1 MTMGIP
7 VYVPGAG
14 VAGSPGPAGPAGPP
28 GPAIPPTTVFH
39 NAALAN
45 DGAAVVIGSIDVS
58 ALRTFFIIQTF
69 VLRDAAGRMFTSQR
83 RISITGGAVP
93 VIQVDQLVNQASNL
107 TALPIIANAIAGT
120 NFTLTMTVT
129 LLGNTV
135 DVTVF
140 STIYEGLG
148 SP

>member
-1 MTMGIP
+1 VTLGLP
-7 VYVPGAG
+7 LFVPGAG
-14 VAGSPGPAGPAGPP
+14 ADGPPGPA

-45 DGAAVVIGSIDVS
+45 DAVPVVIGAIDVS

-93 VIQVDQLVNQASNL
+93 VIQVDFLVNQASNL
-107 TALPIIANAIAGT
+107 TALPVIANSIVGT
-120 NFTLTMTVT
+120 NFTLTMTIT

-135 DVTVF
+135 DVTVY

>member
-1 MTMGIP
+1 MTLGLP
-7 VYVPGAG
+7 LFVPGAG
-14 VAGSPGPAGPAGPP
+14 AAGPAGPA

-45 DGAAVVIGSIDVS
+45 DAVPVVIGDIDVG

-83 RISITGGAVP
+83 RISITGGAAP
-93 VIQVDQLVNQASNL
+93 VIQVDFLVNQASNL
-107 TALPIIANAIAGT
+107 TALPIIANAIAPAT
-120 NFTLTMTVT
+120 TLFRLTMTIT
-129 LLGNTV
+129 LLGNPV